1 METLLQDLR
10 FGVRTLIKNPGVS
23 AIAIIALAL
32 GTGANSAIFSVVNAI
47 MLRPLAYGQPERLVM
62 MWGTNSKS
70 GVNQDSISV
79 PNILDYRN
87 QTTTLEQI
95 AAYSQDD
102 FNMSSGGEPTHCQ
115 GSFVTANYF

>member
-10 FGVRTLIKNPGVS
+10 FGFRTLFKNPGLS
-23 AIAIIALAL
+23 AVAIVALAL

-47 MLRPLAYGQPERLVM
+47 MLRPLPYGTPERLVM

-70 GVNQDSISV
+70 GISQDSISV
-79 PNILDYRN
+79 PNILDYREQN
-87 QTTTLEQI
+87 STLEQI

-102 FNMSSGGEPTHCQ
+102 FNL
-115 GSFVTANYF
+115 